1 MLKYYETFE
10 VKLDPIKFAGRTRG
24 VDVDNSE
31 SQKASGCE
39 FPLKSGWGFYEVDS
53 WHGKED
59 YQEVRIYP
67 DETCIKKWKYESD
80 LSEGTYEGKL
90 LKPYEESL
98 EKVLKMWSNCGQIW
112 GIQKTR
118 LCKMFEINNLQSLV
132 VPRAG
137 TLTFRRK

>member
-10 VKLDPIKFAGRTRG
+10 VKLDPIKFADRTRG
-24 VDVDNSE
+24 VDVDNTE
-31 SQKASGCE
+31 SKKTSGCE

-59 YQEVRIYP
+59 YHEVRIYP

-90 LKPYEESL
+90 LKPYEELVTML
-98 EKVLKMWSNCGQIW
+98 ENGDTIGHFLEWDDE
-112 GIQKTR
+112 
-118 LCKMFEINNLQSLV
+118 LPF
-132 VPRAG
+132 
-137 TLTFRRK
+137 

>member
-24 VDVDNSE
+24 VDVDNCE

-59 YQEVRIYP
+59 YHEVRIYP

-98 EKVLKMWSNCGQIW
+98 EKVTKSDQMCYKVTKSDRE
-112 GIQKTR
+112 KVVY
-118 LCKMFEINNLQSLV
+118 LCLINRDLTQTILWHLNLDL
-132 VPRAG
+132 
-137 TLTFRRK
+137 